1 MGTPPLVPC
10 PVCERPAE
18 FSPRNRYRP
27 FCSEHCKNID
37 LGAWASER
45 YSVEAALPPEGEEPP
60 PTH

>member
-1 MGTPPLVPC
+1 MDSPPLVPC
-10 PVCERPAE
+10 PVCQRLAE
-18 FSPRNRYRP
+18 FSPRNRFRP

-45 YSVEAALPPEGEEPP
+45 YSVETAPPQEGEEPP